1 MGRTRVRVCAVRV
14 SAVLAAVVVLLA
26 GTACTPPPAPTASVP
41 PSPGRT
47 ASQLVVGMDELATGF
62 NPHLLAH
69 VSPTTTALA
78 TLVLPSVFRPA
89 ADGSMQLDRTIAN
102 SAQVVSQQPF
112 TVTYELNLKA
122 AWSNNAPI
130 AAEDFV
136 YLWERMQRE
145 PGVTDAAGYRLIAEV
160 RSRAGGKAVD
170 VVFSQPYP
178 AWQQLFANL
187 LPAHLL
193 KDAPGSW
200 TGALT
205 SGIPVSGGP
214 FRIQE
219 VDRARGEI
227 VLARNDAYWD
237 TPAGLDRLVL
247 RRTDTAG
254 LVDGL
259 RSGEIPI
266 ALPRADP
273 AVMARLAELGSDVKV
288 QGVPQPVVVGLG
300 LRADAGPLVAP
311 RLRVAIGAMLDRDA
325 LILQGGGAPPASVL
339 RTDAHVLAPSQPGY
353 LPTIP
358 PGPPTRPDP
367 KLVAQLLTEAGY
379 TRDTAGRWS
388 AGGVPLQITVGAPT
402 DSPLYQR
409 VAGLVRDQLAAA
421 GVAATVIAAPATE
434 LFTQQLVQP
443 APPTTAAATPSAGAA
458 PTSAGPDTTRPR
470 TPELTGPVRVDL
482 MVLPR
487 TVGGDPATELASDYG
502 CPVPTPVSPDPPP
515 GPTGYCFPALQP
527 LLDAALVGTVP
538 AAQAIPA
545 AERSLWAQLPS
556 IPLFQVVTALAVSN
570 RAVAA
575 TGIGPGP
582 LVTGP
587 LTGAQRWRPLA
598 G

>member
-1 MGRTRVRVCAVRV
+1 MGRTTAGTWVVRVVAVV
-14 SAVLAAVVVLLA
+14 VGVVLAAT
-26 GTACTPPPAPTASVP
+26 GCSPPPAPIVAAPTSVP
-41 PSPGRT
+41 QRLVN
-47 ASQLVVGMDELATGF
+47 QLVVGMDELTNGF

-69 VSPTTTALA
+69 VSPTTAALA

-89 ADGSMQLDRTIAN
+89 TDGTLQLDRTIAN
-102 SAQVVSQQPF
+102 SAQVVSEQPF

-136 YLWERMQRE
+136 YLAEQMRRE
-145 PGVTDAAGYRLIAEV
+145 PGVADPAGYRLITEV

-170 VVFSQPYP
+170 VVFAEPYP
-178 AWQQLFANL
+178 AWQQLFSNL

-205 SGIPVSGGP
+205 NGIPVSGGP
-214 FRIQE
+214 FRVQD
-219 VDRARGEI
+219 VDRDRGEI

-247 RRTDTAG
+247 RRTDAAG
-254 LVDGL
+254 LANGL
-259 RSGEIPI
+259 RTGEIPI

-273 AVMARLAELGSDVKV
+273 AVMAALAGLGSDVRV
-288 QGVPQPVVVGLG
+288 QTVPQPVVVELG
-300 LRADAGPLVAP
+300 LRADAGPLADP
-311 RLRVAIGAMLDRDA
+311 RLRAAIGAMLDRDA
-325 LILQGGGAPPASVL
+325 LIAAGGGTPPGSVL
-339 RTDAHVLAPSQPGY
+339 RADANVLAPSQPGY
-353 LPTIP
+353 TPTIP

-367 KLVAQLLTEAGY
+367 KVAAQLLAAAGY
-379 TRDTAGRWS
+379 NRDGTGRWS

-402 DSPLYQR
+402 NNVLYQR
-409 VAGLVRDQLAAA
+409 IAALVRDQLAAA
-421 GVAATVIAAPATE
+421 GVTTLAVAAPPTE

-443 APPTTAAATPSAGAA
+443 APLTTVTGPPSAAPTTTAAA
-458 PTSAGPDTTRPR
+458 TTRPR
-470 TPELTGPVRVDL
+470 TPEATGPVRVDV

-502 CPVPTPVSPDPPP
+502 CPAPTQSLPDPPP

-527 LLDAALVGTVP
+527 LLDAVLVGKVP
-538 AAQAIPA
+538 AGEAIAA
-545 AERSLWAQLPS
+545 AERSLWAQLPA
-556 IPLFQVVTALAVSN
+556 IPLFQVVSVLAVTN
-570 RAVAA
+570 RAAAA
-575 TGIGPGP
+575 TGAGPGP
-582 LVTGP
+582 LITGP
-587 LTGAQRWRPLA
+587 LTGAQRWQPI